1 MERKEDHFVR
11 NALLV
16 ASCYLALIV
25 AAWIAI
31 SFGAAVI
38 AATGAGALIAL
49 SLPPLVVYEE
59 EHELFYPHRRPG
71 R

>member
-1 MERKEDHFVR
+1 MKRKDGHIGR
-11 NALLV
+11 NALLI

-31 SFGAAVI
+31 GFGAAVI

-49 SLPPLVVYEE
+49 GLPPLVIYEE
-59 EHELFYPHRRPG
+59 EQQLFHPRRRPG

>member
-1 MERKEDHFVR
+1 MERKGGHFVR

-16 ASCYLALIV
+16 ASWYVALIAV
-25 AAWIAI
+25 AWIAVG
-31 SFGAAVI
+31 FGAAVI

-49 SLPPLVVYEE
+49 GLPPLIIYEE
-59 EHELFYPHRRPG
+59 EQELFHPHRRPG

>member
-1 MERKEDHFVR
+1 MEHKGGHFVR

-16 ASCYLALIV
+16 ASCYMALIV
-25 AAWIAI
+25 AAWIAVG
-31 SFGAAVI
+31 FGAAVI

-49 SLPPLVVYEE
+49 GLPPLIIYEE
-59 EHELFYPHRRPG
+59 EQELFHPHRHPG

>member
-1 MERKEDHFVR
+1 MERKYRHLVR

-16 ASCYLALIV
+16 ASCYVALIL
-25 AAWIAI
+25 AAWITI
-31 SFGAAVI
+31 GFGAAVI

-49 SLPPLVVYEE
+49 GLPPLVIYEE
-59 EHELFYPHRRPG
+59 EQGLFHPRRRPG